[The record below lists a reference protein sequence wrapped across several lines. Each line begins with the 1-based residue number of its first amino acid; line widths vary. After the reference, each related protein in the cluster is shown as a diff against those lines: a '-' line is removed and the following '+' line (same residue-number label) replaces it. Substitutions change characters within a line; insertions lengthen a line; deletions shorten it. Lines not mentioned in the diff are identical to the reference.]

1 MRLTVLSLTGV
12 LLLGTMLVAHAGAPC
27 TDNMEV
33 KGGFLAGKQY
43 KTWQQFS
50 GVDRS
55 TAFQRA
61 YAFLVQDGW
70 SIAQTDKDLG
80 VISAAQPVSFGAGK
94 GAPLNVLVEEAS
106 GGSKVSITFSTSGG
120 TMANK
125 GAIEKDLCGLLASVG
140 AVPAP
145 PQK

>member
-1 MRLTVLSLTGV
+1 MRLTVLSLTGT
-12 LLLGTMLVAHAGAPC
+12 LLLGTMLVARAGAPC

-61 YAFLVQDGW
+61 YAFLAQDGW

-80 VISAAQPVSFGAGK
+80 VISAAQSVSFGAGK
-94 GAPLNVLVEEAS
+94 AAPLNVLVEEAS
-106 GGSKVSITFSTSGG
+106 GGSKVTITFSTSGG

-140 AVPAP
+140 AVAAP